1 MNTTSCFFT
10 ADYRDGQVYYA
21 GKKYPAGHFTVQLMN
36 QYYKNDTAA
45 RIAVF
50 SGFGFRILGQLR
62 DGFLNVRELHKVGE
76 NLHWAVKALPR
87 LSPFDQID
95 QDVMQAEVSDLFT
108 EESGQEVCEYFRYRG
123 TIANVEED
131 EVIVGTVDRMINRDY
146 MQRMEKRINRI
157 KELLQFF
164 DRLSDDLY
172 RTHRFLSDLVD
183 RLDEAERLDEAHLLP
198 LALEIFGTPEMPFS
212 TQYVSTP
219 KNSRSKG
226 GSVTRRLSFDRFASF
241 IVTDFFEGLHHGHY
255 LRQCPICGQYF
266 LMQSARRQIYCSTGY
281 APAKYRG
288 KRLPCR
294 KYAVGFLL
302 PEEAQGKIPGG
313 SEVAVLPVDVA
324 LKTPV
329 DTISHINDVLVQR
342 QQIVA
347 AAQAKIQQDRLKAGT
362 NRARGNRSV
371 AGFIFDV
378 ITVES
383 VGTV

>member
-21 GKKYPAGHFTVQLMN
+21 GKKYPAGHFTVTLMN

-50 SGFGFRILGQLR
+50 SGFGFRILEQLR
-62 DGFLNVRELHKVGE
+62 DGFLNVREFHKVGE

-87 LSPFDQID
+87 LTPFDQID

-131 EVIVGTVDRMINRDY
+131 EVIVGTVDRLINRDY
-146 MQRMEKRINRI
+146 MQAMEKRINRM
-157 KELLQFF
+157 KELLRFF

-172 RTHRFLSDLVD
+172 RTHRFLSEFVD
-183 RLDEAERLDEAHLLP
+183 RLDEAERLDETHLLP

-226 GSVTRRLSFDRFASF
+226 GSITRRLSFDRFASF
-241 IVTDFFEGLHHGHY
+241 IVTDFFEGLHYGHY
-255 LRQCPICGQYF
+255 LRQCPICGQ
-266 LMQSARRQIYCSTGY
+266 
-281 APAKYRG
+281 
-288 KRLPCR
+288 
-294 KYAVGFLL
+294 
-302 PEEAQGKIPGG
+302 
-313 SEVAVLPVDVA
+313 
-324 LKTPV
+324 
-329 DTISHINDVLVQR
+329 
-342 QQIVA
+342 
-347 AAQAKIQQDRLKAGT
+347 
-362 NRARGNRSV
+362 
-371 AGFIFDV
+371 
-378 ITVES
+378 
-383 VGTV
+383 

>member
-21 GKKYPAGHFTVQLMN
+21 GKKYPAGHFTVTLMN

-87 LSPFDQID
+87 LTPFDQID

-108 EESGQEVCEYFRYRG
+108 EESGQAVCEYFRYRG

-131 EVIVGTVDRMINRDY
+131 EVIVGTVDRLINRDY

-172 RTHRFLSDLVD
+172 RTHRFLSEFVD
-183 RLDEAERLDEAHLLP
+183 RMDEAERLDEVHLLP

-226 GSVTRRLSFDRFASF
+226 GSITRRLSFDRFASF
-241 IVTDFFEGLHHGHY
+241 IVTDFFEGLHYGHY

-281 APAKYRG
+281 APEKYRG

-294 KYAVGFLL
+294 KYAAAIGRKELA
-302 PEEAQGKIPGG
+302 EADPITD
-313 SEVAVLPVDVA
+313 LY
-324 LKTPV
+324 
-329 DTISHINDVLVQR
+329 NR
-342 QQIVA
+342 RCA
-347 AAQAKIQQDRLKAGT
+347 AI
-362 NRARGNRSV
+362 RAEQSRG
-371 AGFIFDV
+371 V
-378 ITVES
+378 ITPEFAKMAKKLARDRKFQAIKDEEYANAGYES
-383 VGTV
+383 DMSRDKLYADVSERYKL

>member
-62 DGFLNVRELHKVGE
+62 DGFLNIREFHKVGE
-76 NLHWAVKALPR
+76 NLHWAIKALPR

-108 EESGQEVCEYFRYRG
+108 EESGQAVCEYFRYRG
-123 TIANVEED
+123 MIANVEED
-131 EVIVGTVDRMINRDY
+131 EVIVGTVDRLINRDY
-146 MQRMEKRINRI
+146 MQRMENRINRI

-172 RTHRFLSDLVD
+172 RTHRFLSEFVD

-198 LALEIFGTPEMPFS
+198 LALEIFGKPEMPFS
-212 TQYVSTP
+212 TQYVSAS

-241 IVTDFFEGLHHGHY
+241 IITDFFEGLHYGHY
-255 LRQCPICGQYF
+255 LRQCPICEQYF

-281 APAKYRG
+281 APEEIRG
-288 KRLPCR
+288 KRLHCR
-294 KYAVGFLL
+294 KYAAAISRKEL
-302 PEEAQGKIPGG
+302 AK
-313 SEVAVLPVDVA
+313 ADPVID
-324 LKTPV
+324 LY
-329 DTISHINDVLVQR
+329 NR
-342 QQIVA
+342 RCA
-347 AAQAKIQQDRLKAGT
+347 AI
-362 NRARGNRSV
+362 RAEQSRG
-371 AGFIFDV
+371 V
-378 ITVES
+378 ITPEFAEKAKKLAKDRKFRAIQDENYANAGYETDLSKEKLYADVSERYKL
-383 VGTV
+383 

>member
-87 LSPFDQID
+87 LTPFDQID

-146 MQRMEKRINRI
+146 MQHVEKRINRI

-172 RTHRFLSDLVD
+172 RTHRFLSEFVD
-183 RLDEAERLDEAHLLP
+183 RLDEAERLDETHLLP

-226 GSVTRRLSFDRFASF
+226 GSITRRLSFDRFASF
-241 IVTDFFEGLHHGHY
+241 IVTDFFEGLHYGHY

-281 APAKYRG
+281 APEKYRA

-294 KYAVGFLL
+294 KYTATARRKERAEWGCTMETDYAYDKLRKIMAIFYDLGGCNNAETISCAATGTGVNHGSLRGFRGLCHNNSV
-302 PEEAQGKIPGG
+302 IPGMTEG
-313 SEVAVLPVDVA
+313 FSEVPGL
-324 LKTPV
+324 
-329 DTISHINDVLVQR
+329 HI
-342 QQIVA
+342 A
-347 AAQAKIQQDRLKAGT
+347 AD
-362 NRARGNRSV
+362 
-371 AGFIFDV
+371 
-378 ITVES
+378 
-383 VGTV
+383 

>member
-21 GKKYPAGHFTVQLMN
+21 GRKYPAGHFTVTLMN

-62 DGFLNVRELHKVGE
+62 DGFLNVREFHKVGE

-172 RTHRFLSDLVD
+172 RTHRFLSEFVD
-183 RLDEAERLDEAHLLP
+183 RLDEAERLDETHLLP
-198 LALEIFGTPEMPFS
+198 LALEIFGMPEMPFS

-226 GSVTRRLSFDRFASF
+226 GSITRRLSFDRFANF
-241 IVTDFFEGLHHGHY
+241 IVTDFFEGLHYGHY

-281 APAKYRG
+281 APEKYRG

-294 KYAVGFLL
+294 KYAAAIGRKELAENDPVVDLYNRRCNSIRAEKSRGTITPDFAKAALTL
-302 PEEAQGKIPGG
+302 ARNRKLRAMSEEAYANGQYEQDLSREKLY
-313 SEVAVLPVDVA
+313 ADV
-324 LKTPV
+324 
-329 DTISHINDVLVQR
+329 
-342 QQIVA
+342 
-347 AAQAKIQQDRLKAGT
+347 QAGLRL
-362 NRARGNRSV
+362 
-371 AGFIFDV
+371 
-378 ITVES
+378 
-383 VGTV
+383 

>member
-21 GKKYPAGHFTVQLMN
+21 GKKYPAGHFTVTLMN
-36 QYYKNDTAA
+36 QYHKNDTAA

-62 DGFLNVRELHKVGE
+62 DGFLNVREFHKVGE

-95 QDVMQAEVSDLFT
+95 QDDMQAEVSDLFT

-131 EVIVGTVDRMINRDY
+131 EVIVGTVERLINRDY
-146 MQRMEKRINRI
+146 MQHVEKRINRI

-172 RTHRFLSDLVD
+172 RTHRFLSEFVD

-212 TQYVSTP
+212 TQYISVP

-226 GSVTRRLSFDRFASF
+226 GSITRRLSFDRFASF
-241 IVTDFFEGLHHGHY
+241 IVTDFFEGLHSGHY
-255 LRQCPICGQYF
+255 LRQCPICKQYF

-281 APAKYRG
+281 APEEVRG
-288 KRLPCR
+288 KRLHCR
-294 KYAVGFLL
+294 KYAAAIGRKELA
-302 PEEAQGKIPGG
+302 EADPITD
-313 SEVAVLPVDVA
+313 LY
-324 LKTPV
+324 
-329 DTISHINDVLVQR
+329 NR
-342 QQIVA
+342 RCA
-347 AAQAKIQQDRLKAGT
+347 AI
-362 NRARGNRSV
+362 RAEQSRG
-371 AGFIFDV
+371 V
-378 ITVES
+378 ITPEFAEKAKKLAKDRKFRAIQDENYANASYEMDLSKEKLYADVSERYKL
-383 VGTV
+383 